1 MLSSTVP
8 ADRTDPR
15 PLHLRLAV
23 DADPAVLAELVDHY
37 RGYATALA
45 RRLHR
50 RGLPLEDL
58 EQVAL
63 EALVKALQRFDPDRG
78 VPFLAYATPTV
89 VGAIKR
95 HYRDSGWMVRVPRG
109 VHELVRAARTTA
121 DELTGA
127 LGRPPSAEEVA
138 SALQIDVETLL
149 SMEEALIA
157 RSVTSLDA
165 SPTGGTPAAERVAED
180 DRRLASA
187 ENRVALGQALRLL
200 ASRDAEVLDLYF
212 AREWSQVR
220 IADHFGV
227 SQMQVSRWIAS
238 ALKRLRTVL

>member
-15 PLHLRLAV
+15 TLHLRLAA

-63 EALVKALQRFDPDRG
+63 EALVKALQRFDPGRG
-78 VPFLAYATPTV
+78 VPFPAYATPTV
-89 VGAIKR
+89 IGAIKR

-109 VHELVRAARTTA
+109 VHELVR
-121 DELTGA
+121 
-127 LGRPPSAEEVA
+127 GRP
-138 SALQIDVETLL
+138 
-149 SMEEALIA
+149 
-157 RSVTSLDA
+157 
-165 SPTGGTPAAERVAED
+165 D
-180 DRRLASA
+180 DRRPAH
-187 ENRVALGQALRLL
+187 R
-200 ASRDAEVLDLYF
+200 
-212 AREWSQVR
+212 
-220 IADHFGV
+220 
-227 SQMQVSRWIAS
+227 
-238 ALKRLRTVL
+238 

>member
-1 MLSSTVP
+1 MLSSTAP
-8 ADRTDPR
+8 AGRTDAG
-15 PLHLRLAV
+15 PLHLRLAA
-23 DADPAVLAELVDHY
+23 DADRAVLAELGDHY
-37 RGYATALA
+37 HGYATALA
-45 RRLHR
+45 RRLYR

-63 EALVKALQRFDPDRG
+63 EALVKALLRFDPDRG
-78 VPFLAYATPTV
+78 VPFPAYATPTM

-95 HYRDSGWMVRVPRG
+95 HYRDSGWMVRVPRS
-109 VHELVRAARTTA
+109 VHELVRSARTTA
-121 DELTGA
+121 DRLTA
-127 LGRPPSAEEVA
+127 ELGRAPSADEVA
-138 SALQIDVETLL
+138 GALQIDVETLL

-165 SPTGGTPAAERVAED
+165 SPPGAPPAAERVAED

-200 ASRDAEVLDLYF
+200 GSRDAEILDLYF
-212 AREWSQVR
+212 VQEWSQVR

-227 SQMQVSRWIAS
+227 SQMQVSRWIAR
-238 ALKRLRTVL
+238 ALKRLRNVL